1 MNMTPDEFW
10 DITMRAFLLKQRGY
24 LEAIEDE
31 QIHGWNMTR
40 VLACYTLKPHLKK
53 GSKLQPKD
61 IMYLPID
68 GTSVEQMDIAKKRRA
83 GLLAAKRMAKAA
95 EKNKGKEKKQVGV
108 HELLVRK

>member
-68 GTSVEQMDIAKKRRA
+68 GKSEAQIDIDKKRRA
-83 GLLAAKRMAKAA
+83 GILAAKKIAKIEA
-95 EKNKGKEKKQVGV
+95 KNKEKKEISL
-108 HELLVRK
+108 HELLVKK